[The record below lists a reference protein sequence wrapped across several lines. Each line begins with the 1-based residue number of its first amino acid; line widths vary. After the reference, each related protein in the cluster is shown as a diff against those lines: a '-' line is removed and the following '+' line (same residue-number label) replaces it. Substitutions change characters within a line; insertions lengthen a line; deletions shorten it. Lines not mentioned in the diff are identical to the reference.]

1 MGAETF
7 FDFFEDYVDTVDELA
22 WVWHVIE
29 GLDDISKF
37 ALLYKCVSGCSQLIK
52 SKSSLPCDELMN
64 SLNYEINSYQ

>member
-7 FDFFEDYVDTVDELA
+7 FDFFEDYVDTVDEWA
-22 WVWHVIE
+22 WVWHDIE

-37 ALLYKCVSGCSQLIK
+37 ALCTNVSGCSQLIK